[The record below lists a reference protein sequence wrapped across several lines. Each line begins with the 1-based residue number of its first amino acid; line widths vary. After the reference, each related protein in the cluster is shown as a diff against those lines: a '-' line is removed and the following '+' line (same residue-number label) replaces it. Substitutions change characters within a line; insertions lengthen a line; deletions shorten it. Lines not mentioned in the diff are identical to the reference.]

1 MRLFGTDAELLEEA
15 GCDVARITELERSL
29 VAGLIECPRADIH
42 VHVGRDRDGHE
53 IDVDGLLADMDA
65 WGIRRT
71 VIFAPND
78 PGPDGDFADANA
90 TVRRAAEVAPARL
103 IDFCR
108 VDPEISALSV
118 MEEAMRH
125 GARGLKLHPIAQGRP
140 PESAASIACVRRAT
154 EFGWPV
160 IMHAGFG
167 ARSLADPFLGVLNAV
182 PEARLILAHGARGDA
197 RAVSDALADH
207 PGVWFDTS
215 LATLSDLVILP
226 RERLIFGTDRP
237 YGDHATALQLVD
249 HAARLAKWSEAD
261 VRRVLVGN
269 FDDILGA

>member
-1 MRLFGTDAELLEEA
+1 MRLFGTDTELLEEA
-15 GCDVARITELERSL
+15 GCDVGRIAECERGL
-29 VAGLIECPRADIH
+29 VAGLLEGPRADIH
-42 VHVGRDRDGHE
+42 VHIGRDQDGHE
-53 IDVDGLLADMDA
+53 LDVQGLLADMDA

-78 PGPDGDFADANA
+78 PGAHHDFADANA
-90 TVRRAAEVAPARL
+90 TVRRSAAVAPARL
-103 IDFCR
+103 MHFCR
-108 VDPEISALSV
+108 VDPEVSALSV
-118 MEEAMRH
+118 MEEAAAH
-125 GARGLKLHPIAQGRP
+125 GACGLKLHPVAQGRA

-160 IMHAGFG
+160 IVHAGFG
-167 ARSLADPFLGVLNAV
+167 ARALADPLLHVLDAV
-182 PEARLILAHGARGDA
+182 PGARLILAHGARGDA
-197 RAVSDALADH
+197 RAVCAALADH

-237 YGDHATALQLVD
+237 YGDHATALQLIGL
-249 HAARLAKWSEAD
+249 AARLAQWSEAD

-269 FDDILGA
+269 FDHILGV

>member
-53 IDVDGLLADMDA
+53 LDVDGLLADMDA